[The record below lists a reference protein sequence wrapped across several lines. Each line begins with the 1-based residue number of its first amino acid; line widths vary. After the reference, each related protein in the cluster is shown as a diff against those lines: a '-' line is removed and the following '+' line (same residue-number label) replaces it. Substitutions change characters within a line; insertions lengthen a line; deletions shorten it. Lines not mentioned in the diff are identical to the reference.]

1 MLSGEKCG
9 RGLFYFFLTTIDIGK
24 VGKEGIWYRERIGYR
39 MTSMAQSSYVGAAT
53 SMSKKGQVSNEDDE
67 QTKMVGDRSTFHYS
81 ASLRCRCNSRIST
94 TVIKNVCG
102 CGRRENE
109 IQNRGNLLSGI

>member
-1 MLSGEKCG
+1 MEEVQV
-9 RGLFYFFLTTIDIGK
+9 YFFLTTIKIGK

-67 QTKMVGDRSTFHYS
+67 QAKMVGGRSILHYS
-81 ASLRCRCNSRIST
+81 ASLRCRCNLRIST
-94 TVIKNVCG
+94 AVIKDVCG